1 MQTGKFKWLE
11 ASPLIFT
18 PVVENRIIQINAN
31 LLEFLYL

>member
-1 MQTGKFKWLE
+1 MQTEKLKWLA

-18 PVVENRIIQINAN
+18 PVGENRIIQINAK